1 MPEPAR
7 PHTAPGAAERLL
19 QRLEWTVL
27 RRLDGLLQGDSR
39 TLLRGA
45 GIDLAD
51 LREYQPHDDVRHI
64 DWNVTARLATPHVR
78 VYTEDR
84 DMTAWFL
91 LDLSPSVDFGA
102 PGQAKRDMLAGFVG
116 VLARLIQRHGNRV
129 GAVLHDGRAALG
141 RVLPAGGGRR
151 QVLQLL
157 HLLAG
162 GQGAPGLAAPPGITD
177 LRQLLTQ
184 AQGLLRRCSA
194 VFVVSDFLSTPG
206 WDKPLARLARR
217 HDVVAVRLLDPLE
230 LELPDM
236 GLLLLRDP
244 ETGEQLQ
251 VDTHERGFRHRF
263 ARLAAQ
269 REAELRAGL
278 ARAGVDTL
286 ELSTDEDLL
295 GALVRFMQLRGRRPR
310 LAAGSPA
317 LAAAS

>member
-1 MPEPAR
+1 MPETRRPAN
-7 PHTAPGAAERLL
+7 AERLL

-27 RRLDGLLQGDSR
+27 RRLDGLLQGSAR

-91 LDLSPSVDFGA
+91 LDLSPSVDFGP
-102 PGQAKRDMLAGFVG
+102 PGHAKRDLAAGFVG

-129 GAVLHDGRAALG
+129 GAVLHDGHAAMG
-141 RVLPAGGGRR
+141 RVLPAGGGRC

-157 HLLAG
+157 HLLTA
-162 GQGAPGLAAPPGITD
+162 GAPTPSFAAPPGITD
-177 LRQLLTQ
+177 LKLLLTQ
-184 AQGLLRRCSA
+184 AQGLLRRRSA
-194 VFVVSDFLSTPG
+194 VFVISDFLSQPG

-230 LELPDM
+230 LELPDI

-269 REAELRAGL
+269 REAELRASL

-295 GALVRFMQLRGRRPR
+295 SALLRFMQLRGHRQH
-310 LAAGSPA
+310 LAARA
-317 LAAAS
+317 

>member
-1 MPEPAR
+1 VPEARHAAPPA
-7 PHTAPGAAERLL
+7 ESLL
-19 QRLEWTVL
+19 QRLEWKVL
-27 RRLDGLLQGDSR
+27 RRLDGLLQGGAR

-84 DMTAWFL
+84 DITAWFL
-91 LDLSPSVDFGA
+91 LDLSPSVDFGP

-129 GAVLHDGRAALG
+129 GAVLHDGHAAMG

-157 HLLAG
+157 HLLVG
-162 GQGAPGLAAPPGITD
+162 GQGAADPATPPGTTD
-177 LRQLLTQ
+177 LALLLNQ
-184 AQGLLRRCSA
+184 AQGLLRRRSA
-194 VFVVSDFLSTPG
+194 VFVISDFLSQPG

-230 LELPDM
+230 LELPDI

-269 REAELRAGL
+269 REAELRASL

-295 GALVRFMQLRGRRPR
+295 SALLRFMQLRGQRQH
-310 LAAGSPA
+310 LAARA
-317 LAAAS
+317 